1 MLYVIRQ
8 SIASPHK
15 TKYMKK
21 RLTTVV
27 LALSGF
33 TAFAQQDPQFTQFMN
48 AKLFTNPA
56 YAGTTGAIC
65 ADLIGRAQWT
75 GFPGAP
81 NTYLLCVDGLIKKPI
96 LGGNIGLGL
105 SVVDDKLGFDQT
117 IGAKL
122 AVSYIRP
129 VMSGLGKLSFGLELG
144 IQNKTISGN
153 WIAPDGTQTSGGTGP
168 ITDPSIPPSF
178 SNTGYDL
185 GFGIYFTHL
194 NGTYFGLS
202 STHLPD
208 NGESLTSGKYT
219 FDVARHYYVSAGT
232 AFNLGG
238 GGDFKLRP
246 NLLVKSDAK
255 VTTFDVNVNILWKD
269 MFWLGCSYRMQDAV
283 APMLGFQ
290 KAMGP
295 PATALT
301 WKIGY
306 SYDVTTSEIKNHSSG
321 SHEIFLGFCKKL
333 DVEPKP
339 ESWED
344 VRFF

>member
-1 MLYVIRQ
+1 MLYLKAIQRITQIRL
-8 SIASPHK
+8 
-15 TKYMKK
+15 TMKK
-21 RLTTVV
+21 CLTTLV
-27 LALSGF
+27 LGITCLTG
-33 TAFAQQDPQFTQFMN
+33 FAQQDPQFTQFMY

-56 YAGTTGAIC
+56 YAGTSGAIC
-65 ADLIGRAQWT
+65 ANLIGRAQWT

-81 NTYLLCVDGLIKKPI
+81 NTYLLCLDGSVT
-96 LGGNIGLGL
+96 NHIGVGL
-105 SVVDDKLGFDQT
+105 SVVDDQLGFDKT
-117 IGAKL
+117 LGVKLSGA
-122 AVSYIRP
+122 YMIP

-153 WIAPDGTQTSGGTGP
+153 SIAPDGSSTSSGN
-168 ITDPSIPPSF
+168 ITDAAIPPSF
-178 SNTGYDL
+178 SSTNYDL
-185 GFGIYFTHL
+185 GFGIYFSHL

-208 NGESLTSGKYT
+208 QGESLSSKNYK
-219 FDVARHYYVSAGT
+219 FDVARHYYVTAGT
-232 AFNLGG
+232 VLALGSSNF
-238 GGDFKLRP
+238 DLRP

-255 VTTFDVNVNILWKD
+255 VTTFDVNVNVLWNK
-269 MFWLGCSYRMQDAV
+269 MFWLGVSYRMQDAI

-290 KAMGP
+290 KSMGP

-321 SHEIFLGFCKKL
+321 SHEIFLGVCKKL
-333 DVEPKP
+333 DKEPKP